1 MAGTIPFNGLTDFKT
16 LAADTFRL
24 TSDLTTTDSD
34 ITANLER
41 ADDTLAGHVGT
52 AMSQSSGIFTFPATS
67 LYDPVSSTL
76 DKFELIG
83 SASFVDKLVVNLN
96 LSTII
101 FNPLVGIIAA
111 ILRYL
116 HYGQ

>member
-1 MAGTIPFNGLTDFKT
+1 MSAAAPVYGKVKTPEETVIPGLIK
-16 LAADTFRL
+16 A
-24 TSDLTTTDSD
+24 
-34 ITANLER
+34 
-41 ADDTLAGHVGT
+41 
-52 AMSQSSGIFTFPATS
+52 FPATS

-101 FNPLVGIIAA
+101 KPTVPIKSFRNFEH
-111 ILRYL
+111 YL
-116 HYGQ
+116 YYWHLWI